1 VADPRFEAAIAAIDA
16 ANAEDPNMVVVDG
29 EPGPKEL
36 VHGRMMDA
44 WVRRLDPDADD
55 LALLAARAHHL
66 RRWTS
71 PRADHPDGRSGYLRW
86 RTAARKRHASE
97 VSDLLRS
104 CGYHEDEIER
114 VARIVRKENLG
125 TDPVVQTHEDA
136 LCLVFLETQLDDLT
150 EQLGADKTVDVLR
163 KSIAKM
169 GAAGLDAASGL
180 ELSELGRSV
189 FERALS
195 PVGPASAEPSGQ
207 TDSNGVL

>member
-1 VADPRFEAAIAAIDA
+1 VADQRFEAAIAAIDA
-16 ANAEDPNMVVVDG
+16 ANAEDPNLLVVGG
-29 EPGPKEL
+29 ESGPKEL

-71 PRADHPDGRSGYLRW
+71 PRSDYPEGRSGYLRW

-97 VSDLLRS
+97 VSDLLAS
-104 CGYHEDEIER
+104 CGYDDADIER
-114 VARIVRKENLG
+114 VAQIVRKEHLG
-125 TDPVVQTHEDA
+125 TDPVVQIHEDA

-150 EQLGADKTVDVLR
+150 EQLGADKTIDVLR

-169 GAAGLDAASGL
+169 GPAGLAAASGL
-180 ELSELGRSV
+180 DLSEIGRPV
-189 FERALS
+189 FERAVS
-195 PVGPASAEPSGQ
+195 PAG
-207 TDSNGVL
+207 